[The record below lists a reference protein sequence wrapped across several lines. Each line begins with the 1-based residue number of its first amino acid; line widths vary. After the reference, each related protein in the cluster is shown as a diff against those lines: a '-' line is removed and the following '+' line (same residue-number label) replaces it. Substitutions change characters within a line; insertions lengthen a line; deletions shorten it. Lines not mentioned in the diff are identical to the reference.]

1 MGKSNSSVETELKPA
16 AAPSPLDGI
25 EVKVDTPEP
34 TADELGRL
42 RDILFGSQSRTLEKR
57 LSDLESGLRSLR
69 QEMTNLLQDQVGALS
84 ESTSTQFTETRRDLN
99 EKIDKQGMDQSAQLR
114 AVQKELTEKLEKQ
127 SAEQS
132 AQFNAG

>member
-1 MGKSNSSVETELKPA
+1 MGKSNSSVETEIKPA

-57 LSDLESGLRSLR
+57 LSDLEVWASVSAPGNDQPISRSGRSTL
-69 QEMTNLLQDQVGALS
+69 
-84 ESTSTQFTETRRDLN
+84 
-99 EKIDKQGMDQSAQLR
+99 
-114 AVQKELTEKLEKQ
+114 
-127 SAEQS
+127 
-132 AQFNAG
+132 